1 MVIASAFAKDN
12 WECSNISRENNS
24 CFISVL
30 LKNNLS
36 IEENNFALKKIIAV
50 SL

>member
-1 MVIASAFAKDN
+1 MVLPPLLLKAIGSVAILVGRTIAY
-12 WECSNISRENNS
+12 
-24 CFISVL
+24 FIYVL

-36 IEENNFALKKIIAV
+36 IEENNFGLNKIIAV